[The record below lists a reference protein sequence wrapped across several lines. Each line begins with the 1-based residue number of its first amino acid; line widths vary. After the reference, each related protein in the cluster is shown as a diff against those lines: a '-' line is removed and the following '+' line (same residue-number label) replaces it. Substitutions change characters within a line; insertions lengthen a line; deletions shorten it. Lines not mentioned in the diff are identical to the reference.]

1 MPGIKHLLVGPTIE
15 EVLIEFDGRPN
26 ELLAVSTK
34 ANNLWYFGVD
44 SAIQK
49 GANIKI
55 NGRKALIAVLNQYG
69 TIPIIQLLNIK
80 FQLQLPEF
88 ESEDLNTEEE
98 GIRIIN
104 LLLEKGVDISLLYK
118 KVFVEFVERNEVIVV
133 SQLLQTNY
141 LNKTHKRNA
150 LVTSSKKGNLEMV
163 KILIEGGVNTP
174 AYLTK
179 ALMTAAYHGQLAVIE
194 LLVANGADIH
204 INNEEALAFAVS
216 CHTNNGHLEVVKY
229 LLENGANI
237 ELSKNSY
244 LREWKNIMDPTMRA
258 YLTSIG
264 IVIV

>member
-1 MPGIKHLLVGPTIE
+1 
-15 EVLIEFDGRPN
+15 
-26 ELLAVSTK
+26 
-34 ANNLWYFGVD
+34 LWFFGVD

-49 GANIKI
+49 GANIKK

-69 TIPIIQLLNIK
+69 SIPIIQLLNIK
-80 FQLQLPEF
+80 FQLQLPDF

-118 KVFVEFVERNEVIVV
+118 KVFVEFVDRNEVIVV

-150 LVTSSKKGNLEMV
+150 LVSSSKKGNLEMV

-179 ALMTAAYHGQLAVIE
+179 ALMAAAYHGHLEVIK
-194 LLVANGADIH
+194 LLVANGADI
-204 INNEEALAFAVS
+204 IAKNGEALAFAVS
-216 CHTNNGHLEVVKY
+216 CHTNNGHLEVVRY
-229 LLENGANI
+229 LIENDADI
-237 ELSKNSY
+237 DISRKSHPFKWSKIRDAAIQVY
-244 LREWKNIMDPTMRA
+244 LDN
-258 YLTSIG
+258 L
-264 IVIV
+264 